1 MFGLGS
7 SLWVLRLFSRVECR
21 ESQVAFSRKEEWI
34 NETVYCKYDW
44 SFVWSCDLD
53 HVKAKQE
60 MPFPILMERI

>member
-53 HVKAKQE
+53 HVKA
-60 MPFPILMERI
+60 